1 MYELFC
7 RPTNE
12 FGKMLIPEV
21 SRQYCTNAGF
31 IQETQQVVD
40 RQRGMLEMG
49 ITPEM
54 STRFQ
59 EVWAEIKEDRT
70 FLDRHSFMEFVFLE
84 DLNKSRPFLQTY
96 SLLNLVSPIYGL
108 IFPLI
113 IFLLPFVIL
122 KFWKVP
128 ITFEV
133 YLQTLRQVSK
143 QHLIG
148 RILNITKFSFENAMY
163 VLFIIGIYSMQTYN
177 QVISCIKYH
186 QAIKRM
192 NENLLFLRDYLGRIT
207 KTMDQFVSTNSD
219 LPYYSDFCQ
228 DAHSHKLVLIEIA
241 EKIGGALTPYGWTLT
256 KIWELG
262 HMFDCYYQLYSS
274 IDYESSLKYSVG
286 FAGYIDILNGVA
298 RGIQSGALGNV
309 ECLEESNESGKTAEF
324 CKQYYPALSL
334 SDAQTNDMDLSSNV
348 IITGVNASG
357 KTTALK
363 TTALNIIFSQQ
374 FGCGFY
380 KSGILLPFHHIHSYL
395 NIPDTS
401 GRDSLFQAESRRC
414 KDILDKIRDSA
425 KAERHFCTFDELYSG
440 TNPTEAAKSAHSL
453 LKYLSQKPNVRFIL
467 TTHYVSVCRKFK
479 KSDVVKN
486 YKMVV
491 EEKEDG
497 QFLYKYKMR
506 PGISTLEGGIAIL
519 KTMDY
524 PQEII
529 NTIHADK

>member
-1 MYELFC
+1 MTSPQTNKPLSDAIDPEECVIKKPTNVLEAFNNMVGFIPINHPQISAKLYDGFLLPIDYLDKSQRRVISSTVSTDLELFAEYKKPTILDGSSNPLIQKSMYELFC

-133 YLQTLRQVSK
+133 YLRTLRQVSK

-163 VLFIIGIYSMQTYN
+163 VMFIIGIYSMQTYN
-177 QVISCIKYH
+177 KVISCIK
-186 QAIKRM
+186 
-192 NENLLFLRDYLGRIT
+192 
-207 KTMDQFVSTNSD
+207 
-219 LPYYSDFCQ
+219 
-228 DAHSHKLVLIEIA
+228 
-241 EKIGGALTPYGWTLT
+241 
-256 KIWELG
+256 
-262 HMFDCYYQLYSS
+262 
-274 IDYESSLKYSVG
+274 
-286 FAGYIDILNGVA
+286 
-298 RGIQSGALGNV
+298 
-309 ECLEESNESGKTAEF
+309 
-324 CKQYYPALSL
+324 
-334 SDAQTNDMDLSSNV
+334 
-348 IITGVNASG
+348 
-357 KTTALK
+357 
-363 TTALNIIFSQQ
+363 
-374 FGCGFY
+374 
-380 KSGILLPFHHIHSYL
+380 
-395 NIPDTS
+395 
-401 GRDSLFQAESRRC
+401 
-414 KDILDKIRDSA
+414 
-425 KAERHFCTFDELYSG
+425 
-440 TNPTEAAKSAHSL
+440 
-453 LKYLSQKPNVRFIL
+453 
-467 TTHYVSVCRKFK
+467 
-479 KSDVVKN
+479 
-486 YKMVV
+486 
-491 EEKEDG
+491 
-497 QFLYKYKMR
+497 
-506 PGISTLEGGIAIL
+506 
-519 KTMDY
+519 
-524 PQEII
+524 
-529 NTIHADK
+529 